1 MSSCCASPSTHQP
14 PPPPCR
20 PNRHHSTARSAQ
32 PSTMA
37 WSDIKLW
44 LPTLYAL
51 FMMIVL
57 PALIYS
63 AIPVSTLRF
72 AYYFVSGSY
81 TFVACWVAL
90 ETLVALFSTAFMS
103 GHVHMELDIDQK
115 RKWPEVCYII
125 PAYLNNEAGI
135 LDETMEQYL
144 QLEYAGIINVMIVYN
159 TRGPLPDEE
168 AKLMNAWNG
177 YHIGRMNFY
186 VVNNPGCASAS
197 RGPLR
202 ACVESCC
209 GLLCVRVHP
218 EDIPACMRRRAAWC
232 AGWEG

>member
-1 MSSCCASPSTHQP
+1 
-14 PPPPCR
+14 
-20 PNRHHSTARSAQ
+20 
-32 PSTMA
+32 MA
-37 WSDIKLW
+37 WSSIKPW
-44 LPTLYAL
+44 LPTLYAAL
-51 FMMIVL
+51 TMVVL
-57 PALIYS
+57 PALLYS
-63 AIPVSTLRF
+63 AIPVSSLRF

-103 GHVHMELDIDQK
+103 GHVHMELDIDQT

-144 QLEYAGIINVMIVYN
+144 QLEYAGVINVMIVYN

-186 VVNNPGCASAS
+186 VVNNPGCGSTRNLSLHRIGTASWPCVGSCMSGCKFFSQKCCELPRYS
-197 RGPLR
+197 RVSCDAWQR
-202 ACVESCC
+202 ACVCADV
-209 GLLCVRVHP
+209 LC
-218 EDIPACMRRRAAWC
+218 
-232 AGWEG
+232 

>member
-1 MSSCCASPSTHQP
+1 MTGMTRMQAPVPQAA
-14 PPPPCR
+14 R
-20 PNRHHSTARSAQ
+20 RTA
-32 PSTMA
+32 MA
-37 WSDIKLW
+37 WSAIKPW

-51 FMMIVL
+51 CTMIIF
-57 PALIYS
+57 PAMIY
-63 AIPVSTLRF
+63 AAVPVSTLRF
-72 AYYFVSGSY
+72 FYFFVSGSY

-103 GHVHMELDIDQK
+103 GHVHMELDMNQT

-144 QLEYAGIINVMIVYN
+144 QLEYAGVINVMIVFN
-159 TRGPLPDEE
+159 TRGPMPDEE

-186 VVNNPGCASAS
+186 VVSNPGCAPAAAVCMHSMHVWCC
-197 RGPLR
+197 RGATR
-202 ACVESCC
+202 APRA
-209 GLLCVRVHP
+209 GRAP
-218 EDIPACMRRRAAWC
+218 RRRT
-232 AGWEG
+232 